1 MTTRLGR
8 YQIIRPLASGGM
20 GDIYLAEHTGLSGFA
35 KRVVVKQ
42 IRPSL
47 AKEPSYVDLFLN
59 EARVGSFLNHPNI
72 VHIFDVGHEGDN
84 LWLVMEYVDGIDLKR
99 LLRRAFLAGRPLEPT
114 IVAAV
119 VAEVLLALEEAHAG
133 GPLRGEPIIHRD
145 LSPENVLIARSGA
158 VKVLDF
164 GLAKWS
170 PGSSRV
176 PSMEGSQ
183 IFGKVR
189 YMPPEQL
196 RGQLI
201 DVRADLFA
209 LGAVMYETLTNTLP
223 FGSENANVVLANILA
238 GRPPPPTGGHARRDR
253 AMDALVYKALEP
265 EPARRFQTAHEMRGA
280 LVEYLVRAGT
290 QLPLEEL
297 RRMLHPT
304 HPLGRTVDE
313 ADDDD
318 DVVAASRPG
327 ASAGRAAAGEPS
339 LPRAP
344 ARGSLIDLGVAKRCG
359 KCGGPFKAV
368 FTEGMILDRCK
379 SCGGV
384 WFDHAEIDRLVGR
397 KASTGPGTVRRIV
410 SVSGA
415 AMPAPLDP
423 LIGSCPSCRV
433 GLRTFS
439 VPEAEASLEVCPRC
453 FGAWFDRGEIELLER
468 EDVVRWFRGVIEN
481 LRAQL

>member
-1 MTTRLGR
+1 
-8 YQIIRPLASGGM
+8 
-20 GDIYLAEHTGLSGFA
+20 
-35 KRVVVKQ
+35 
-42 IRPSL
+42 
-47 AKEPSYVDLFLN
+47 
-59 EARVGSFLNHPNI
+59 
-72 VHIFDVGHEGDN
+72 
-84 LWLVMEYVDGIDLKR
+84 
-99 LLRRAFLAGRPLEPT
+99 
-114 IVAAV
+114 
-119 VAEVLLALEEAHAG
+119 
-133 GPLRGEPIIHRD
+133 
-145 LSPENVLIARSGA
+145 
-158 VKVLDF
+158 
-164 GLAKWS
+164 
-170 PGSSRV
+170 
-176 PSMEGSQ
+176 
-183 IFGKVR
+183 
-189 YMPPEQL
+189 
-196 RGQLI
+196 
-201 DVRADLFA
+201 
-209 LGAVMYETLTNTLP
+209 
-223 FGSENANVVLANILA
+223 
-238 GRPPPPTGGHARRDR
+238 
-253 AMDALVYKALEP
+253 
-265 EPARRFQTAHEMRGA
+265 
-280 LVEYLVRAGT
+280 
-290 QLPLEEL
+290 
-297 RRMLHPT
+297 MLHPT

-368 FTEGMILDRCK
+368 FTEGMILDRCR